1 MNEISG
7 LVRLG
12 WRGRGGRVERFP
24 HPRGIPPAV
33 HRQFRVA
40 TVQGHV
46 LGCTILSQGPRC
58 HSSPC
63 NNTAVPRQGSPQCSP
78 SSSWNPHSALSH
90 ISSQNQSVMQQ
101 NNSLLLSQGDA
112 IAERWKNKCEQS
124 DYDSRGDHGQI
135 MKKRLLQITRET
147 MDNQLENV
155 SAQQWMKD
163 TQHGVG
169 NFLKEKRKS
178 LHRHVPQQCTA
189 CLHLHLHVV
198 DAC

>member
-1 MNEISG
+1 
-7 LVRLG
+7 
-12 WRGRGGRVERFP
+12 
-24 HPRGIPPAV
+24 
-33 HRQFRVA
+33 
-40 TVQGHV
+40 
-46 LGCTILSQGPRC
+46 
-58 HSSPC
+58 
-63 NNTAVPRQGSPQCSP
+63 
-78 SSSWNPHSALSH
+78 
-90 ISSQNQSVMQQ
+90 MQQ

-189 CLHLHLHVV
+189 CLHLHLI